1 MWYDVVRRHGGAG
14 LVVLTVL
21 LALPS
26 RPAHAQEIRVATT
39 AATLTIVVSPVE
51 HVPSGKE
58 ARHAAADG
66 MNLAEG
72 DRVITGS
79 RAIAL
84 VTFLDGSTITVQPDS
99 DVVIA
104 RAAVA
109 TPESTGLRILI
120 RAGKV
125 WARVARLLGRRSS
138 ISLESNEYAAT
149 ARDGLIGAER
159 AADGTF
165 VCWTRAGEMTVA
177 GRDGPPLARLS
188 PGEKATVGGGAR
200 GAVETFRVHVSAL
213 EIEASANLLP
223 LLQAPESRAAAG
235 FVAPGI
241 EVNQI
246 FGSRTEREDEAWRLD
261 VPAGESGVYTLVLT
275 GLADGPF
282 SVSLVGTLNGAPVY
296 RHRIRGVIARG
307 QQFIARLEPRF
318 EDTRD
323 GQDRSRG
330 WRPQS
335 EDGPGRRGS
344 ALAVGAPDDPGSDP
358 GGGLAVRA
366 RPARTGRGALSA
378 SHLARAT
385 CTPPQSGGGGSSSA
399 SWLRRA

>member
-1 MWYDVVRRHGGAG
+1 MWYEALRRHEDAG
-14 LVVLTVL
+14 IVVLTVL
-21 LALPS
+21 LTMLS
-26 RPAHAQEIRVATT
+26 LPAHAQEIRVATT
-39 AATLTIVVSPVE
+39 AATLTIISPPVE

-58 ARHAAADG
+58 ARHTAVDG

-72 DRVITGS
+72 DRVVTGS

-177 GRDGPPLARLS
+177 GRDGQPLARLS
-188 PGEKATVGGGAR
+188 PGEKATIGGGAR
-200 GAVETFRVHVSAL
+200 SAVETFRVHVSAL
-213 EIEASANLLP
+213 EVEASANLLP
-223 LLQAPESRAAAG
+223 LLQVPESRAVAG

-246 FGSRTEREDEAWRLD
+246 FGSRTERDDERWRLD
-261 VPAGESGVYTLVLT
+261 VPAGESGVYALVLT

-296 RHRIRGVIARG
+296 RHRISGVIARG
-307 QQFIARLEPRF
+307 QQLIARLEPRF

-323 GQDRSRG
+323 GQDR
-330 WRPQS
+330 
-335 EDGPGRRGS
+335 
-344 ALAVGAPDDPGSDP
+344 
-358 GGGLAVRA
+358 
-366 RPARTGRGALSA
+366 T
-378 SHLARAT
+378 
-385 CTPPQSGGGGSSSA
+385 GGGGHNPRTARVVAARLSPLAPLTAPVPVRVVVSPFE
-399 SWLRRA
+399 RALLERGAER